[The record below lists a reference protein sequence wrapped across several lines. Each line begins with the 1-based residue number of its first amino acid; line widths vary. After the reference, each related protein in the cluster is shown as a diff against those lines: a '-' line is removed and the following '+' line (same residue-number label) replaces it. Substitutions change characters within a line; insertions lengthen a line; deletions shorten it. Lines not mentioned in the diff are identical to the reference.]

1 MTTKVRIVLADDHPI
16 TREGIKKFLA
26 NAIGMEIIGEAQDG
40 EEALSM
46 AEELQPDVLLLD
58 MEMPKLKGLE
68 VAKRLKEKKSTIRIL
83 ALSTYDDK
91 QYIYGVL
98 AAGASGYLTKE
109 EVPQNIVEAVRGVA
123 RGEQGWVSR
132 RVAALMATW
141 THAQEEEPELLT
153 EREMEVL
160 LQLAKGKTNKEIG
173 FVLEISQK
181 TVEKH
186 LESIY
191 TKLKVNSRVE
201 AAVFAVRQGYASKG
215 G

>member
-1 MTTKVRIVLADDHPI
+1 MTTRVRIVLADDHPI
-16 TREGIKKFLA
+16 TREGIKNFLK
-26 NAIGMEIIGEAQDG
+26 NSIGIEIIGEAQDG
-40 EEALSM
+40 EEALSL
-46 AEELQPDVLLLD
+46 AEKLQPDVLLLD

-68 VAKRLKEKKSTIRIL
+68 VAKQLKENKSSVRIL

-109 EVPQNIVEAVRGVA
+109 EVPENIVEAVRGVA

-132 RVAALMATW
+132 RVAALMSDW
-141 THAQEEEPELLT
+141 THTKGDEPEILT

-160 LQLAKGKTNKEIG
+160 LQLAEGKTNKEIG
-173 FVLEISQK
+173 FVLDISQK

-191 TKLKVNSRVE
+191 AKLKVNSRVE
-201 AAVFAVRQGYASKG
+201 AAVFAVRQGYVDE
-215 G
+215 

>member
-1 MTTKVRIVLADDHPI
+1 MTTRVRIVLADDHPI
-16 TREGIKKFLA
+16 TREGIKKFLS
-26 NAIGMEIIGEAQDG
+26 NSIGIEIIGEAQDG
-40 EEALSM
+40 EEALMM
-46 AEELQPDVLLLD
+46 AEEFKPDVLLLD

-68 VAKRLKEKKSTIRIL
+68 VARRLKENKSPVRIL

-109 EVPQNIVEAVRGVA
+109 EVPESIVEAVRGVA

-132 RVAALMATW
+132 RIAALMSTW
-141 THAQEEEPELLT
+141 THTADEQPTLLT

-160 LQLAKGKTNKEIG
+160 LQVAEGKTNKEVG
-173 FVLEISQK
+173 FMLDISQK

-191 TKLKVNSRVE
+191 TKLNVNSRVE
-201 AAVFAVRQGYASKG
+201 AAVFAVKQGYANKPG
-215 G
+215 

>member
-1 MTTKVRIVLADDHPI
+1 MTTRVRIVLADDHPI
-16 TREGIKKFLA
+16 TREGIKKFLI
-26 NAIGMEIIGEAQDG
+26 NSVGIELIGEAEDG
-40 EEALSM
+40 EEALKM
-46 AEELQPDVLLLD
+46 AEELSPDVLLLD

-68 VAKRLKEKKSTIRIL
+68 VAKRLKENKSPVRIL

-109 EVPQNIVEAVRGVA
+109 EVPENIVDAVRGVA

-141 THAQEEEPELLT
+141 SHTPEEESDLLT
-153 EREMEVL
+153 DREMEVL
-160 LQLAKGKTNKEIG
+160 LQLAEGKTNKEIG
-173 FVLEISQK
+173 YFLDISQK

-201 AAVFAVRQGYASKG
+201 AAVFAVKQGYVKNG